1 MGDVQDAT
9 WRFINMAPIAG
20 NQSALDELF
29 AQTLRPFGV
38 DRFDCGNM
46 GAETQPPSFV
56 TDGGL
61 AAWRRYYFDQGYH
74 KIDPVAHTHHG
85 FRGSYT
91 WTDVK
96 ALTASEPEQAIWS
109 DARAGG
115 MREGLI
121 VPIAPRRPVQTTVR
135 LTTPEEAF
143 APEFLPLLQSIA
155 VVYAFATSS
164 HCMTP
169 QQPIHKP
176 PEKLSPPAPSK
187 EVLTERELE
196 CLYWVARGKSNPE
209 IATIIK
215 LSRHTVNTHIENAK
229 RKFGVATRVQAV
241 ALAHQ
246 LGLLS
251 IA

>member
-1 MGDVQDAT
+1 MGEEQDAT
-9 WRFINMAPIAG
+9 WRFINLAPVTGSQA
-20 NQSALDELF
+20 ALDELF

-46 GAETQPPSFV
+46 PSDTQLPSFV
-56 TDGGL
+56 TDVGL
-61 AAWRRYYFDQGYH
+61 ADWKRYYFDQGYN
-74 KIDPVAHTHHG
+74 KTDPVALTHHG

-91 WTDVK
+91 WTEVK
-96 ALTASEPEQAIWS
+96 ALSTDKQGQAIWS

-121 VPIAPRRPVQTTVR
+121 VPIAPRRPSQTTVR
-135 LTTPEEAF
+135 MTTAEERF
-143 APEFLPLLQSIA
+143 APEALPLLQSIA

-169 QQPIHKP
+169 QEIVQKPAAKP
-176 PEKLSPPAPSK
+176 PTPVQSK

-196 CLYWVARGKSNPE
+196 CLYWAARGKSNPE

-241 ALAHQ
+241 GIAHR